1 MFNFSRF
8 TRRYSKIIE
17 NVGYLGFV
25 QIANFTVPLF
35 AYPFLANKLSSK
47 EFGYFVVTLS
57 IINTFC
63 ILGDFGFGIYG
74 TYKIASDQKNV
85 DFINKFSSCLI
96 FLKLFFIIPLFL
108 IIFTMTFS
116 DNFNQFK
123 NVIFIGF
130 LTVIFHTFQP
140 LWYFQGKNEIKKFA
154 IYMIFVKLVFISFLL
169 VFDIFSTNSFNS
181 ILLWSISNL
190 FGSIIAFIE
199 MKKTGF
205 KFTKVSFSYLF
216 EILRE
221 SFEYFLSR
229 AAVSLYTVGTTFIIG
244 FFNLTDA
251 AIFSI
256 AEQLYRGAKSMLGT
270 LAQGIYPVIL
280 PTKNFSL
287 FKKVLIQG
295 FFLLV

>member
-1 MFNFSRF
+1 
-8 TRRYSKIIE
+8 
-17 NVGYLGFV
+17 
-25 QIANFTVPLF
+25 
-35 AYPFLANKLSSK
+35 
-47 EFGYFVVTLS
+47 
-57 IINTFC
+57 
-63 ILGDFGFGIYG
+63 
-74 TYKIASDQKNV
+74 
-85 DFINKFSSCLI
+85 
-96 FLKLFFIIPLFL
+96 
-108 IIFTMTFS
+108 MTFS

-295 FFLLV
+295 FFFTCIVSISLTFFGEFLISNFFNSEFQDSKNLITYFSLILIFHFFGMMFGYPLTSLHNNNKISNYSVIYGVLIFSITLYSINLTNQVNSLTMILCIFITELFVLIYRAYKIMRN